1 LLHLSFKGCLVLNE
15 AGIVGVGNSVVYV
28 LAYDWVSLFLS
39 ITLEVGGG
47 EHNLIVVLDLVTFEV
62 EVTVGLE

>member
-1 LLHLSFKGCLVLNE
+1 LSHLGFEGCLVLNE
-15 AGIVGVGNSVVYV
+15 ASIVGVGNSVVYV

-47 EHNLIVVLDLVTFEV
+47 EHNLIVVLNLVTFKV
-62 EVTVGLE
+62 EVIVSLE

>member
-1 LLHLSFKGCLVLNE
+1 LSHLGFEGCPVLNE
-15 AGIVGVGNSVVYV
+15 AGIVGVGNSVVYIP
-28 LAYDWVSLFLS
+28 AYDWVGLFLS
-39 ITLEVGGG
+39 ITLEVGGS